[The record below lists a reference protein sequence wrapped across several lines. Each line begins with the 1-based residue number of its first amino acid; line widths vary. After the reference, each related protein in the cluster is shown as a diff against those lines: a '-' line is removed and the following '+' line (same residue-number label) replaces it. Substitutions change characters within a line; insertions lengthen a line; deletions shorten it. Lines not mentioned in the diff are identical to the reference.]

1 MDVSDLSLSD
11 LSLYMRTRTLSDVLL
26 GGVECMYISVYLN
39 KASRSG
45 SPP

>member
-1 MDVSDLSLSD
+1 MNVSD

-26 GGVECMYISVYLN
+26 GGVDGMYKCAYLN
-39 KASRSG
+39 KAFISG

>member
-1 MDVSDLSLSD
+1 MDVSD
-11 LSLYMRTRTLSDVLL
+11 LSLYMRTRTLSDVL

>member
-1 MDVSDLSLSD
+1 MDVSD
-11 LSLYMRTRTLSDVLL
+11 LSLYMRTRTLSDVVL
-26 GGVECMYISVYLN
+26 GGVECIYISVYLN